1 MEIIMNLFY
10 KFLKAIDYI
19 IKKIFKKEFLLY
31 LKVLI
36 ENNSYKK
43 IKILDKMITFFIPNQ
58 LVNWRVDTFFS
69 KEPET
74 LKWIDGFK
82 TKEKIIFWDIGSN
95 IGLYSIY
102 ASLKHKNAKVI
113 SFEPSTSNL
122 RILSRNISINRLEDK
137 ITICQLPLNESSFKF
152 EKMNESNFL
161 EGFSENTFGK
171 AMNFEGKKMIV
182 KNNYNILGS
191 SIDHLVT
198 KDILSCPNY
207 IKIDVDGIEHLILN
221 GATNTLSDKRLRS
234 VLVEINENFNEQY
247 TSVMKIMENSNFK
260 LKTKSHADEFY
271 KGNQSKIYNFIFE
284 KK

>member
-1 MEIIMNLFY
+1 MNLFY
-10 KFLKAIDYI
+10 KFLKVIDYI
-19 IKKIFKKEFLLY
+19 IEKISKKKFLLY

-36 ENNSYKK
+36 ENNAYKK
-43 IKILDKMITFFIPNQ
+43 IKIMDKMITFFIPNQ
-58 LVNWRVDTFFS
+58 LVNWRVDTFFL

-74 LKWIDGFK
+74 LEWIDGFK
-82 TKEKIIFWDIGSN
+82 TEEKIIFWDIGSN

-102 ASLKHKNAKVI
+102 ASLKHKNAKII

-122 RILSRNISINRLEDK
+122 RILSRNISINSLEDK
-137 ITICQLPLNESSFKF
+137 ITICQLPLNDNSFKF

-171 AMNFEGKKMIV
+171 EMNFEGKKMIV
-182 KNNYNILGS
+182 KNNYNILGT

-221 GATNTLSDKRLRS
+221 GAKNTLCDKRLKS
-234 VLVEINENFNEQY
+234 VLVELNENFNEQY

-260 LKTKSHADEFY
+260 LKTKSHAEEFY

>member
-10 KFLKAIDYI
+10 KFLKVIDYI

-122 RILSRNISINRLEDK
+122 RILSRNISINGLEDK

>member
-10 KFLKAIDYI
+10 KFLKVIDYI
-19 IKKIFKKEFLLY
+19 IEKISKKKFLLY

-36 ENNSYKK
+36 ENNAYKK
-43 IKILDKMITFFIPNQ
+43 IKIMDKMITFFIPNQ
-58 LVNWRVDTFFS
+58 LVNWRVDTFFL

-74 LKWIDGFK
+74 LEWIDGFK
-82 TKEKIIFWDIGSN
+82 TEEKIIFWDIGSN

-102 ASLKHKNAKVI
+102 ASLKHKNAKII

-122 RILSRNISINRLEDK
+122 RILSRNISINSLEDK
-137 ITICQLPLNESSFKF
+137 ITICQLPLNDNSFKF

-171 AMNFEGKKMIV
+171 EMNFEGKKMIV
-182 KNNYNILGS
+182 KNNYNILGT

-221 GATNTLSDKRLRS
+221 GAKNTLSDKRLKS
-234 VLVEINENFNEQY
+234 VLVELNENFNEQY

-260 LKTKSHADEFY
+260 LKTKSHAEEFY

>member
-1 MEIIMNLFY
+1 MNLFY

>member
-1 MEIIMNLFY
+1 MNLFY
-10 KFLKAIDYI
+10 KFLKVIDYI
-19 IKKIFKKEFLLY
+19 IKKISKKEFLLY

-36 ENNSYKK
+36 ENNAYKK
-43 IKILDKMITFFIPNQ
+43 IKIMDKMITFFIPNQ
-58 LVNWRVDTFFS
+58 LVNWRVDTFFL

-74 LKWIDGFK
+74 LEWIDGFK
-82 TKEKIIFWDIGSN
+82 TEEKIIFWDIGSN

-102 ASLKHKNAKVI
+102 ASLKHKNAKII

-122 RILSRNISINRLEDK
+122 RILSRNISINSLEDK
-137 ITICQLPLNESSFKF
+137 ITICQLPLNDNSFKF

-171 AMNFEGKKMIV
+171 EMNFEGKKMIV
-182 KNNYNILGS
+182 KNNYNILGT

-221 GATNTLSDKRLRS
+221 GAKNTLSDKRLKS

-260 LKTKSHADEFY
+260 LKTKSHAEEFY

>member
-1 MEIIMNLFY
+1 MNLFY

-221 GATNTLSDKRLRS
+221 GATNTLSDNRLRS